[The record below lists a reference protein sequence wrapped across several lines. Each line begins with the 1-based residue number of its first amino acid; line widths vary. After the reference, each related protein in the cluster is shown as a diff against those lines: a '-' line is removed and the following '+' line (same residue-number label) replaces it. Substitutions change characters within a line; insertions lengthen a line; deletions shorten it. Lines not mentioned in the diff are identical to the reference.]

1 MQTIID
7 LWNGDIAPV
16 ERCGAFDRE
25 ANLLALKMEHLQTKV
40 EAAMTVEEKEV
51 FQLFVR
57 QTDAYYLRLMAL
69 AFREGFS
76 LGSSLTAE
84 AMT

>member
-16 ERCGAFDRE
+16 ERCGAYDRE
-25 ANLLALKMEHLQTKV
+25 ANLLALKMEQLQTKL
-40 EAAMTVEEKEV
+40 EAGMTAEEKEV
-51 FQLFVR
+51 FQKFVN
-57 QTDAYYLRLMAL
+57 QTDTYYLRMMAL

-84 AMT
+84 AMA